1 MWWFCSLFSVT
12 YSLWYT
18 CFRRFVL
25 AAFVL
30 FAFRCMNIEPRLE
43 RLRAE
48 LHTREVDAV
57 LISDAMNRRYF
68 SGFTGSAGTLL
79 VTADHALLLS
89 DFRYQEQAPR
99 EAPLFE
105 FRLVVGEAKL
115 AEQLADLLPKLSVQ
129 RLGFEADN
137 MTVARL
143 EVLKHGLDE
152 AKTVVQWQGLIG
164 LAQLRQVKDAD
175 ELGLL
180 QRAIQITDEAFDATI
195 SLMQPTMRERELA
208 WELEKAMRER
218 GADGISFPIIVA
230 AGPNGAQPHARAG
243 DAPLGMGGPIVIDF
257 GAQYAGYHAD
267 CTRTVL
273 LGQPDDQ
280 FSLIYNTV
288 LAAQEAAITHIRLGM
303 TSVEAD
309 ATARDVIKA
318 AGYGEQFGHGLGHGV
333 GLDVHEGPR
342 VSWLGEDTLSSGA
355 VFSIEPGIY
364 VPGWGGV
371 RIEDLAL
378 LTDKGPQ
385 VLSHAIKDPVVQRN
399 A

>member
-1 MWWFCSLFSVT
+1 
-12 YSLWYT
+12 
-18 CFRRFVL
+18 
-25 AAFVL
+25 
-30 FAFRCMNIEPRLE
+30 MNIQARLE

-48 LHTREVDAV
+48 LHTRDVDAV
-57 LISDAMNRRYF
+57 LISDATNRRYF

-79 VTADHALLLS
+79 VTAKDALLLS
-89 DFRYQEQAPR
+89 DFRYGEQAPR

-115 AEQLADLLPKLSVQ
+115 AEQLADLLPTLGVQ

-143 EVLKHGLDE
+143 DALKRGLDE
-152 AKTVVQWQGLIG
+152 AKTTVQWHPFTG

-175 ELGLL
+175 ELALL

-195 SLMQPTMRERELA
+195 TLMQPTMRERELA

-243 DAPLGMGGPIVIDF
+243 DAQLGTGRPIVIDF

-273 LGQPDDQ
+273 LGRPDDQ
-280 FSLIYNTV
+280 FWTIYNTV
-288 LAAQEAAITHIRLGM
+288 LAAQESAIKNIRAGM
-303 TSVEAD
+303 ISVEAD
-309 ATARDVIKA
+309 ATARDLIKA

-342 VSWLGEDTLSSGA
+342 VSWLGEDTLPSGA

-378 LTDKGPQ
+378 LTDNGTQ
-385 VLSHAIKDPVVQRN
+385 VLSHARKDPVIQIN

>member
-1 MWWFCSLFSVT
+1 LFCFSPYPSAFSLYGILVP
-12 YSLWYT
+12 
-18 CFRRFVL
+18 
-25 AAFVL
+25 AASYAATFVL
-30 FAFRCMNIEPRLE
+30 FETRMNIQERLQ

-48 LHTREVDAV
+48 LHKREVDAV
-57 LISDAMNRRYF
+57 LISDATNRRYF
-68 SGFTGSAGTLL
+68 SGFTGSSGTLL
-79 VTADHALLLS
+79 VTADKAMLLS
-89 DFRYQEQAPR
+89 DFRYAEQAPR

-115 AEQLADLLPKLSVQ
+115 AEALADLLPKLGAQ

-137 MTVARL
+137 ITVARL
-143 EVLKHGLDE
+143 NALKQGLDD
-152 AKTVVQWQGLIG
+152 ANPVVQWHPFTG

-175 ELGLL
+175 ELALL
-180 QRAIQITDEAFDATI
+180 RRAIRITDEAFDATI
-195 SLMQPTMRERELA
+195 PLMQPTMRERELA

-218 GADGISFPIIVA
+218 GADGISFEIIVA

-243 DAPLGMGGPIVIDF
+243 DEQLGAHRPIVIDF

-273 LGQPDDQ
+273 LGEPDDQ
-280 FSLIYNTV
+280 FWTIYNMV
-288 LAAQEAAITHIRLGM
+288 LHAQEAAITDIRPGM

-309 ATARDVIKA
+309 ATARDLIKA

-342 VSWLGEDTLSSGA
+342 VSWLGEDTLPSGA

-364 VPGWGGV
+364 LPGWGGV
-371 RIEDLAL
+371 RIEDLVL
-378 LTDKGPQ
+378 LTDDGPQ
-385 VLSHAIKDPVVQRN
+385 VLSHARKDPVILIDT
-399 A
+399 